1 MAGKLS
7 GLRSNSPDM
16 ARVVVTGEYKI
27 HKESLPETVSHI
39 LPAIVIGCI
48 LIPSRSLLRIF
59 ILVFFIKDTK
69 REYSV
74 EDEQVD
80 KMSFKPDEVYRC

>member
-39 LPAIVIGCI
+39 LPAIVIGFI
-48 LIPSRSLLRIF
+48 LIPSQSL
-59 ILVFFIKDTK
+59 
-69 REYSV
+69 
-74 EDEQVD
+74 
-80 KMSFKPDEVYRC
+80 